1 MWQLW
6 GVGKESR
13 GYNRAMKRVDRRAA
27 LGIWATGA
35 VSAVAAACGERG
47 SSVIQ
52 TPEGPVLQLAKDDF
66 LVLVSGF
73 QTAYHPGDR
82 IGLKVIVNNQS
93 SRFATAR
100 VRTRLLGRGQQA
112 LVEAEVATINIKP
125 MDATALE
132 RSLLLPRDLTTGEYT
147 LSVELPPWSFEGR
160 QAGGGTLNATV
171 KIERD

>member
-1 MWQLW
+1 MT
-6 GVGKESR
+6 GA
-13 GYNRAMKRVDRRAA
+13 GYTLDVSERLDRRAA
-27 LGIWATGA
+27 FGVWATGIA
-35 VSAVAAACGERG
+35 SVAAACGGRD
-47 SSVIQ
+47 SSIIQ
-52 TPEGPVLQLAKDDF
+52 TPEGPVLQLERDDF

-82 IGLKVIVNNQS
+82 VGLKVIVNNQS

-112 LVEAEVATINIKP
+112 LVEAEVATINVKP
-125 MDATALE
+125 MDATPLE

-171 KIERD
+171 KIQRD